1 MKKNVDQMTADLYNA
16 TKAAYLREFS
26 GIIRN
31 NAKCQPVTVD
41 MMAQLA
47 NGHGVDGLALADGT
61 DLKKVIDLMPGYS
74 CGLASLPRIYKQ
86 VARLAGETCEKITV
100 GGAVLNAYGLTDEQ
114 LNAKENKKIL
124 ATLKKYCPAPRK
136 NDSRQPWPYQMGV
149 YHDSRRRCAVWTNT
163 RILIVAPW
171 LYNDA
176 AAGQIVA
183 ADGTKITDFEG
194 QPAKFPNWAPV
205 VPDMSYKTAKA
216 KKFDVY
222 SVNAAAVA
230 ANAASVAAAVKGVKK
245 AKEYFVAARY
255 ASDGGIVA
263 FAHAFA
269 PWFALVDGNLYF
281 KNAHTAAVGYIHTAA
296 ETGFILFMPMM
307 LEGGTPEKEQKE
319 IARYAD
325 NKTIYADTE
334 NDIYIKNQLPQ
345 AAAAALPLPSLAVCP
360 EVSTP
365 AEPVAD
371 AAADVV
377 EAPAEPVAAHCVA
390 LAVVPVADAEPAPA
404 ASRAAAD
411 IEAELS
417 AAVIRCY
424 YSSMQAQAAPLPP
437 VDAYDVETLTANAA
451 IIRCRRRGRSVLVAV
466 SGSEG
471 INNFSYSAVCLETG
485 STLAHGCRCGAD
497 GVYNKIEAMQAG
509 INAAI
514 KQYFDAAEVV
524 ADADSQ
530 TEQLPE
536 PPAVVT
542 VSAPYPPAPRRRR
555 FAPRLRPV
563 LRRLGRAAAVA
574 LPLLIVALFMGAST
588 DSTDSAP
595 AADAAAETVAQVVEM
610 PAVTVTASSLT
621 TAPAAPSPVKK
632 LAAPSPVKKA
642 AADAVTLPGQKTAS
656 DIATATAPAADDA
669 DSITTAPAANGLQ
682 PTPPDGLTICAGT
695 AWAYTMMNW
704 A

>member
-1 MKKNVDQMTADLYNA
+1 MTAKLFTA
-16 TKAAYLREFS
+16 VKAAYLRECS
-26 GIIRN
+26 GLVRN
-31 NAKCQPVTVD
+31 NGKCQPVTVD
-41 MMAQLA
+41 IMAQIV
-47 NGHGVDGLALADGT
+47 NGRSVDGLALADGT
-61 DLKKVIDLMPGYS
+61 DTKKVIDLMPGYS
-74 CGLASLPRIYKQ
+74 CGLSSLPRIYKQ

-100 GGAVLNAYGLTDEQ
+100 GGAVLNAYGLTDKQ

-124 ATLKKYCPAPRK
+124 AALKKYCPAPRK

-149 YHDSRRRCAVWTNT
+149 YHDSRRRCAVWTNA

-176 AAGQIVA
+176 AAGHIVA
-183 ADGTKITDFEG
+183 ADGTRITDFEG
-194 QPAKFPNWAPV
+194 QPAIYPNWAPV

-255 ASDGGIVA
+255 ASEGGIVA

-345 AAAAALPLPSLAVCP
+345 AAADSLPLPFLAVCP

-404 ASRAAAD
+404 PASRDAAD
-411 IEAELS
+411 TAAETVAQVAELS

-471 INNFSYSAVCLETG
+471 INNFSYSDVCLETG

-497 GVYNKIEAMQAG
+497 GGYNKIEAMQAG

-514 KQYFDAAEVV
+514 KQYFDCADVV

-530 TEQLPE
+530 AEQLPE

-563 LRRLGRAAAVA
+563 LHRLGRVAAVV

-588 DSTDSAP
+588 DAAP
-595 AADAAAETVAQVVEM
+595 ATDAETVAQVIDL
-610 PAVTVTASSLT
+610 PAVTVTAEAVT
-621 TAPAAPSPVKK
+621 DAPATPSPVKK

-642 AADAVTLPGQKTAS
+642 AADAVTLPNQKTVP

-669 DSITTAPAANGLQ
+669 DSLTTAPAAPLAPASNAA
-682 PTPPDGLTICAGT
+682 GLTICAGT

>member
-1 MKKNVDQMTADLYNA
+1 MTADLYNA

-31 NAKCQPVTVD
+31 NGKCQPVTVD

-47 NGHGVDGLALADGT
+47 IGHGVDGLTLAAGT
-61 DLKKVIDLMPGYS
+61 DRKKVIDLMPGYS
-74 CGLASLPRIYKQ
+74 CVLASLPRIYKQ
-86 VARLAGETCEKITV
+86 VARMAGETCEKITV

-114 LNAKENKKIL
+114 LKAKENKKIL
-124 ATLKKYCPAPRK
+124 AALKKYCPAPKK
-136 NDSRQPWPYQMGV
+136 NDSREMSPFKMGV
-149 YHDSRRRCAVWTNT
+149 FHDSRRRCAVWTDSY
-163 RILIVAPW
+163 ILIVAPW

-183 ADGTKITDFEG
+183 ADGTKITDYEG
-194 QPAKFPNWAPV
+194 QPAIYPNWIKA
-205 VPDMSYKTAKA
+205 VPDMSYKTAK
-216 KKFDVY
+216 KKQLEVY
-222 SVNAAAVA
+222 SAAASIIADNAA
-230 ANAASVAAAVKGVKK
+230 NVAAAVKGARMAKK
-245 AKEYFVAARY
+245 YFVAARY

-263 FAHAFA
+263 FSHTFA
-269 PWFALVDGNLYF
+269 PWFSLVDGDLYF
-281 KNAHTAAVGYIHTAA
+281 CNAHTAAVGYIHTAA
-296 ETGFILFMPMM
+296 GNGFILFMPMT
-307 LEGGTPEKEQKE
+307 LEGDTAEEAQKE

-345 AAAAALPLPSLAVCP
+345 AAADSLPLPFLAVCP

-365 AEPVAD
+365 AEPAAA

-377 EAPAEPVAAHCVA
+377 EAPAAEVVADSVAAHCVA

-404 ASRAAAD
+404 PASRDAAD

-417 AAVIRCY
+417 SAVIRCY

-471 INNFSYSAVCLETG
+471 INNFSYSAICLETG
-485 STLAHGCRCGAD
+485 STIAHGCRCGSD
-497 GVYNKIEAMQAG
+497 GGYNKIEAMQAG
-509 INAAI
+509 ISAAI
-514 KQYFDAAEVV
+514 KQYFDCAEVV

-530 TEQLPE
+530 AEPLPE

-563 LRRLGRAAAVA
+563 LRRLGRVAAVV
-574 LPLLIVALFMGAST
+574 LPLLIVALFIGAST
-588 DSTDSAP
+588 DSTASAP
-595 AADAAAETVAQVVEM
+595 AADAAAEPVAQVIELQ
-610 PAVTVTASSLT
+610 AVTVTASSLT
-621 TAPAAPSPVKK
+621 DAPAAPSPVKK
-632 LAAPSPVKKA
+632 IATPSPVKKA
-642 AADAVTLPGQKTAS
+642 AADAVTLPNQKTAS

-669 DSITTAPAANGLQ
+669 DSLTTAPAADA
-682 PTPPDGLTICAGT
+682 DGLTICAGT
-695 AWAYTMMNW
+695 AWAYTMMQW

>member
-1 MKKNVDQMTADLYNA
+1 MKKNIDEMTAKLFTA
-16 TKAAYLREFS
+16 VKTAYLRECS
-26 GIIRN
+26 GLVRN
-31 NAKCQPVTVD
+31 NGKCQPVTVD
-41 MMAQLA
+41 MMAQLL
-47 NGHGVDGLALADGT
+47 NGRPVDKLQVAEGT
-61 DLKKVIDLMPGYS
+61 DPNKVIDLMEGYS

-124 ATLKKYCPAPRK
+124 AILKKYCPAPRK
-136 NDSRQPWPYQMGV
+136 NDSREMQPFKMGV
-149 YHDSRRRCAVWTNT
+149 YHDSRRRCAVWTDA

-176 AAGQIVA
+176 AAGHIVA
-183 ADGTKITDFEG
+183 ADGTKITDYEG
-194 QPAKFPNWAPV
+194 QPAKYPNWDKS
-205 VPDMSYKTAKA
+205 VPDMSYKTAKN
-216 KKFDVY
+216 KQFEVY

-230 ANAASVAAAVKGVKK
+230 ANAASVSAMVKGVRM
-245 AKEYFVAARY
+245 AKEHFIAARY

-269 PWFALVDGNLYF
+269 PWFSLVDGDLYF
-281 KNAHTAAVGYIHTAA
+281 KNAYTAAVGYIHTAA
-296 ETGFILFMPMM
+296 ANGFILFMPMM
-307 LEGGTPEKEQKE
+307 VEDDE
-319 IARYAD
+319 INQYAD

-345 AAAAALPLPSLAVCP
+345 AAADSLPLPFLAVCP

-365 AEPVAD
+365 AEPVVD

-377 EAPAEPVAAHCVA
+377 EAPAADVVAEPVAAHCVS

-404 ASRAAAD
+404 PAASRNAAD
-411 IEAELS
+411 IEAELT

-451 IIRCRRRGRSVLVAV
+451 IIHCRRRGRSVLVAV

-485 STLAHGCRCGAD
+485 STIAHGCRCGAD
-497 GVYNKIEAMQAG
+497 GGYNKIEAMQAG

-514 KQYFDAAEVV
+514 KQYFDCAEVV

-530 TEQLPE
+530 AEPLPE

-563 LRRLGRAAAVA
+563 LRRLGRVAAVV
-574 LPLLIVALFMGAST
+574 LPLLIVALFIGAST
-588 DSTDSAP
+588 AST
-595 AADAAAETVAQVVEM
+595 AADDAAAVTTCQAAETVAQVVEL
-610 PAVTVTASSLT
+610 PAVTVTD
-621 TAPAAPSPVKK
+621 APATPSPVKK
-632 LAAPSPVKKA
+632 LATPSPVKNA
-642 AADAVTLPGQKTAS
+642 AADAVTLPNQKIVP
-656 DIATATAPAADDA
+656 DIATATEHAADDA
-669 DSITTAPAANGLQ
+669 DTLTTAPAA
-682 PTPPDGLTICAGT
+682 PMAPAADADGLTICEGT
-695 AWAYTMMNW
+695 PWAYTMMNW

>member
-1 MKKNVDQMTADLYNA
+1 MTAKLFTA
-16 TKAAYLREFS
+16 VKAAYLRECS
-26 GIIRN
+26 GLVRN
-31 NAKCQPVTVD
+31 NGKCQPVTVD
-41 MMAQLA
+41 IMAQIV
-47 NGHGVDGLALADGT
+47 NGRSVDGLALADGT
-61 DLKKVIDLMPGYS
+61 DTKKVIDLMPGYS
-74 CGLASLPRIYKQ
+74 CGLSSLPRIYKQ

-100 GGAVLNAYGLTDEQ
+100 GGAVLNAYGLTDKQ

-124 ATLKKYCPAPRK
+124 AALKKYCPAPRK

-149 YHDSRRRCAVWTNT
+149 YHDSRRRCAVWTNA

-176 AAGQIVA
+176 AAGHIVA
-183 ADGTKITDFEG
+183 ADGTRITDFEG
-194 QPAKFPNWAPV
+194 QPAIYPNWAPV

-255 ASDGGIVA
+255 ASEGGIVA

-345 AAAAALPLPSLAVCP
+345 AAADSLPLPFLAVCP

-404 ASRAAAD
+404 PASRDAAD
-411 IEAELS
+411 TAAETVAQVAELS

-471 INNFSYSAVCLETG
+471 INNFSYSDVCLETG

-497 GVYNKIEAMQAG
+497 GGYNKIEAMQAG

-514 KQYFDAAEVV
+514 KQYFDCAEVV

-530 TEQLPE
+530 AEPLPD

-542 VSAPYPPAPRRRR
+542 VSAPYPPVPRRRR
-555 FAPRLRPV
+555 FVPRLRPV
-563 LRRLGRAAAVA
+563 LRRLGRVAAVV

-588 DSTDSAP
+588 ASAP
-595 AADAAAETVAQVVEM
+595 AADAETVAQVIDL
-610 PAVTVTASSLT
+610 PAVTVTAEAVT
-621 TAPAAPSPVKK
+621 DAPATPSPVKKLAAPSPVKK
-632 LAAPSPVKKA
+632 LAAPSPVKNMAEAAECSSQKTD
-642 AADAVTLPGQKTAS
+642 AADSPAGEKTAS
-656 DIATATAPAADDA
+656 PMATAS
-669 DSITTAPAANGLQ
+669 DSH
-682 PTPPDGLTICAGT
+682 GLTICEGT
-695 AWAYTMMNW
+695 PWAYTMMNW

>member
-1 MKKNVDQMTADLYNA
+1 MTAKLFTA
-16 TKAAYLREFS
+16 VKTAYLRECS
-26 GIIRN
+26 GLVRN
-31 NAKCQPVTVD
+31 NGKCQPVTVD

-47 NGHGVDGLALADGT
+47 NGRSVDGLALADGT
-61 DLKKVIDLMPGYS
+61 DTKKVIDLMPGYS
-74 CGLASLPRIYKQ
+74 CGLSSLPRIYKQ

-124 ATLKKYCPAPRK
+124 AVLKKYCPAPRK
-136 NDSRQPWPYQMGV
+136 NDSRLSWPYKMGV
-149 YHDSRRRCAVWTNT
+149 YHDSRRRCAVWTDA

-176 AAGQIVA
+176 AAGHIVA
-183 ADGTKITDFEG
+183 ADGTKITDYEG
-194 QPAKFPNWAPV
+194 QPAKYPDWSKA

-216 KKFDVY
+216 KKFEVY

-230 ANAASVAAAVKGVKK
+230 ENAANVAAMVKGVKK
-245 AKEYFVAARY
+245 AKEHFIAARY

-269 PWFALVDGNLYF
+269 PWFSLVDGDLYF

-296 ETGFILFMPMM
+296 ANGFILFMPMM
-307 LEGGTPEKEQKE
+307 VEDDE
-319 IARYAD
+319 INQYAD

-345 AAAAALPLPSLAVCP
+345 AAADSLPMPFLAVCP
-360 EVSTP
+360 EVSAP

-377 EAPAEPVAAHCVA
+377 AEPVATHCVA

-404 ASRAAAD
+404 PAASRTAAD
-411 IEAELS
+411 IETELT

-485 STLAHGCRCGAD
+485 STIAHGCRCGAD
-497 GVYNKIEAMQAG
+497 GGYNKIEAMQAG

-514 KQYFDAAEVV
+514 KQYFDCAEVV

-530 TEQLPE
+530 AEQLPE

-555 FAPRLRPV
+555 FAPRLRPF
-563 LRRLGRAAAVA
+563 LRRLGRVAAVV
-574 LPLLIVALFMGAST
+574 LPLLIVALFMGASNA
-588 DSTDSAP
+588 SAP
-595 AADAAAETVAQVVEM
+595 AADAETVAQVIDL
-610 PAVTVTASSLT
+610 PAVTVTAE
-621 TAPAAPSPVKK
+621 APDTFIEDEAPCLIEDKAPCLIEDEAPAPSPVKK
-632 LAAPSPVKKA
+632 LAAPSPVKNA
-642 AADAVTLPGQKTAS
+642 AADAVTLPNQKTVP

-669 DSITTAPAANGLQ
+669 DSLTTAPAATLA
-682 PTPPDGLTICAGT
+682 PAADADGLTICAGT

>member
-1 MKKNVDQMTADLYNA
+1 MTAKLFTA
-16 TKAAYLREFS
+16 VKTAYLRECS
-26 GIIRN
+26 GLVRN
-31 NAKCQPVTVD
+31 NGKCQPVTVD
-41 MMAQLA
+41 MMAQLL
-47 NGHGVDGLALADGT
+47 NGRSVDGIALAEGT
-61 DLKKVIDLMPGYS
+61 DTKKVIDLMPGYS
-74 CGLASLPRIYKQ
+74 CGLDSLPRIYKQ

-124 ATLKKYCPAPRK
+124 AVLKKYCPAPRK
-136 NDSRQPWPYQMGV
+136 NDSREMQPFKMGV
-149 YHDSRRRCAVWTNT
+149 YHDSRRRCAVWTDA

-183 ADGTKITDFEG
+183 ADGTKITDYEG
-194 QPAKFPNWAPV
+194 QPAQYPNWDKA
-205 VPDMSYKTAKA
+205 VPDMSYKTAKN
-216 KKFDVY
+216 KQFEVY
-222 SVNAAAVA
+222 SVNAADVA
-230 ANAASVAAAVKGVKK
+230 ANAASVSAMVKGVRM
-245 AKEYFVAARY
+245 AKEHFIAARY

-269 PWFALVDGNLYF
+269 PWFSLVDGDLYF
-281 KNAHTAAVGYIHTAA
+281 KNAYTAAVGYIHTAA
-296 ETGFILFMPMM
+296 ANGFILFMPMM
-307 LEGGTPEKEQKE
+307 VEDDE
-319 IARYAD
+319 INQYAD

-345 AAAAALPLPSLAVCP
+345 AAADSLPLPFLAVCP

-377 EAPAEPVAAHCVA
+377 AEPVAAHCVA

-404 ASRAAAD
+404 PAASRNAAD

-485 STLAHGCRCGAD
+485 STIAHGCRCGAD
-497 GVYNKIEAMQAG
+497 GGYNKIEAMQAG

-514 KQYFDAAEVV
+514 KQYFDCAEVV

-530 TEQLPE
+530 AEPLPE
-536 PPAVVT
+536 PPAVVY

-563 LRRLGRAAAVA
+563 LRRLGRVAAVV

-588 DSTDSAP
+588 DAAP
-595 AADAAAETVAQVVEM
+595 AEDAETVAQVIDL
-610 PAVTVTASSLT
+610 PAVTVTT
-621 TAPAAPSPVKK
+621 EAPDTFIEDKAPRLIEDKAPAPSPVKK
-632 LAAPSPVKKA
+632 LAAPSPVKNA
-642 AADAVTLPGQKTAS
+642 AADAVTLPNQKTVP
-656 DIATATAPAADDA
+656 DIVTATAPAAD
-669 DSITTAPAANGLQ
+669 AN
-682 PTPPDGLTICAGT
+682 GLTICEGT
-695 AWAYTMMNW
+695 PWAYTMMNW